1 MPGFNGTGPRGTGA
15 GSGRGLGPCGA
26 GQGRGFFGRGFGRG
40 VGQFFGGNSNSNVSK
55 EDQLS
60 GLEEEKKYL
69 EEEINS
75 LKDKK

>member
-26 GQGRGFFGRGFGRG
+26 GQGRGFFGRGFGRS
-40 VGQFFGGNSNSNVSK
+40 VGRFFGGNSNSNVSK

-60 GLEEEKKYL
+60 GLEEEKKCI